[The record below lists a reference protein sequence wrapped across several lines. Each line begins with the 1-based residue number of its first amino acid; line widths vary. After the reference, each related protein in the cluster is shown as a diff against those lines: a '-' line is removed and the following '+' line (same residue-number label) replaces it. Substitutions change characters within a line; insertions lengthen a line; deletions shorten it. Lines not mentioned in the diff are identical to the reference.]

1 VKITPK
7 LAILAAATAFVATPA
22 LANGHQAPTSSASVE
37 IADLDLNTQ
46 TDRDTLDR
54 RVSQAIRSLCNTND
68 RAVSAQRRATQ
79 CRLAARASAQPQ
91 VRFAIL
97 EAKGPALAL
106 NAQAIEIS
114 EPRG

>member
-1 VKITPK
+1 MKLTPKIT
-7 LAILAAATAFVATPA
+7 ILAAATAFVATPA
-22 LANGHQAPTSSASVE
+22 LANGDQAPSASVE

-46 TDRDTLDR
+46 IDRDTLDR
-54 RVSQAIRSLCNTND
+54 RVNQAIRSLCNTND
-68 RAVSAQRRATQ
+68 RTASAQQRATQ

-97 EAKGPALAL
+97 EAKGPTLAL

>member
-1 VKITPK
+1 MKTLNKFAV
-7 LAILAAATAFVATPA
+7 AAAAAVFAVSPA
-22 LANGHQAPTSSASVE
+22 LAQNDQAPSASVE
-37 IADLDLNTQ
+37 FGDLDLNSESG
-46 TDRDTLDR
+46 RDTLDR
-54 RVSQAIRSLCNTND
+54 RVNQAIRSLCNTYD
-68 RAVSAQRRATQ
+68 RTVTAQRRATQ